1 MGERQNR
8 EIPESEEEQEDPP
21 REIADVPAVAGDTT
35 IADAFERVVR
45 SGRSVVLVHT
55 DDERHLYAA
64 ESLHAAMQSRGD
76 IPINELT
83 RRSEVPDLLAKEV
96 ELLAFDSGRARVRA
110 FSKSMF
116 DAMNL
121 SVGIHTCSGT
131 PKHSY
136 FDWQLAQLNKD
147 KNGNYLCNF
156 DGTLV
161 A

>member
-64 ESLHAAMQSRGD
+64 ESLHAAMNRAATSRLMNSRD
-76 IPINELT
+76 DPRSPIFWPKRSNCSRSTAAGLVCARSQNRCLT
-83 RRSEVPDLLAKEV
+83 P
-96 ELLAFDSGRARVRA
+96 
-110 FSKSMF
+110 
-116 DAMNL
+116 
-121 SVGIHTCSGT
+121 
-131 PKHSY
+131 
-136 FDWQLAQLNKD
+136 
-147 KNGNYLCNF
+147 
-156 DGTLV
+156 
-161 A
+161 